1 MNRTVTTTTILP
13 GLAAALTIGG
23 CASIPPDYPPLAQAR
38 SEYRIAAADP
48 QVARLAPL
56 KLEQAE
62 ATLRRAEA
70 LQREGDDAAALDH
83 QAYLAMQRARIARE
97 TAALRAAE
105 RTIDTTGAEREKVLL
120 AARTRE
126 AQAANREAS
135 EQAHTAAI
143 ALEAASA
150 ARARSATLEARARML
165 EAELDDVKARQTER
179 GYVVTLAADVLFDV
193 GEADLKPGAERAMT
207 KLAEF
212 LSANPGRDISVE
224 GFTDST
230 GADTFNQAL
239 SERRAQAVANALMA
253 RGISASRIETRGY
266 GEAYPVATNDTP
278 AGRQLNRRVEVV
290 LSEVGRTVLIR
301 R

>member
-1 MNRTVTTTTILP
+1 MNLIETKTIFP
-13 GLAAALTIGG
+13 GMAAALVICG

-38 SEYRIAAADP
+38 SEYRTAAADP
-48 QVARLAPL
+48 QVVRLAPL

-62 ATLRRAEA
+62 ETLRRAEA

-105 RTIDTTGAEREKVLL
+105 QTIDTAGAEREKVLL

-135 EQAHTAAI
+135 EQARMAAT

-150 ARARSATLEARARML
+150 ARVRSATLEARARTL

-179 GYVVTLAADVLFDV
+179 GYVVTFAADVLFDV

-212 LSANPGRDISVE
+212 LRANPGRNISVE

-230 GADTFNQAL
+230 GADAFNQVL
-239 SERRAQAVANALMA
+239 SERRARAVASALIA
-253 RGISASRIETRGY
+253 RGVAPSRIETRGY

-290 LSEVGRTVLIR
+290 LSEVGRTVSSR